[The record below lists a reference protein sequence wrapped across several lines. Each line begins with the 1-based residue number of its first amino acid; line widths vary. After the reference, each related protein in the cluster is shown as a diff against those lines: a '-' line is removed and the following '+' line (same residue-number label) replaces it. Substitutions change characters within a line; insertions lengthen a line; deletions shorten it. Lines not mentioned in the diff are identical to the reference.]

1 MQLLPDHG
9 YHLDRLQGSSA
20 HLKKIDVQSD
30 SRPTQDLCPYI
41 DQSGF
46 NTVRWLWFRHAV
58 KTLGAEPELI
68 DRFSNPADVIQ
79 LFPNPLQVLRS
90 GSHAKS

>member
-9 YHLDRLQGSSA
+9 DHLDRLQGSSA

-30 SRPTQDLCPYI
+30 SRPTQDLSPYI

-46 NTVRWLWFRHAV
+46 NAVRRLWFRHAV

-68 DRFSNPADVIQ
+68 DRFCNPADVVQ
-79 LFPNPLQVLRS
+79 LFPNLLQVLRS

>member
-30 SRPTQDLCPYI
+30 SRPTQDLPPYI
-41 DQSGF
+41 YERGF
-46 NTVRWLWFRHAV
+46 NTVRWLWFRHAL
-58 KTLGAEPELI
+58 KTLCAEPELI
-68 DRFSNPADVIQ
+68 DRFSNPVDVVQ
-79 LFPNPLQVLRS
+79 FFPNPLQVLRS

>member
-30 SRPTQDLCPYI
+30 SRPTQDLSPYI

-46 NTVRWLWFRHAV
+46 NTVRWLWLRRAV

-68 DRFSNPADVIQ
+68 DRFSNPADLVQ
-79 LFPNPLQVLRS
+79 FFPNPLQLLRS
-90 GSHAKS
+90 DSHAKS